1 MVDGSGEKMA
11 KFQELTVW
19 QKSMDLVDRV
29 YDFADSFPQSER
41 FGLWSQITRAAVS
54 IPSNIAEGSG
64 RASAKDCV
72 HFLSIARGSLYELMT
87 QLEIA
92 ERRGYGKVGKEL
104 KPLANEVAR
113 MLTSMLSRRV

>member
-1 MVDGSGEKMA
+1 MA

-19 QKSMDLVDRV
+19 QKSMDLVDWV
-29 YDFADSFPQSER
+29 YGFAESFPQAER

-92 ERRGYGKVGKEL
+92 ERRGYGKVDEAL
-104 KPLANEVAR
+104 KLLANEVAR